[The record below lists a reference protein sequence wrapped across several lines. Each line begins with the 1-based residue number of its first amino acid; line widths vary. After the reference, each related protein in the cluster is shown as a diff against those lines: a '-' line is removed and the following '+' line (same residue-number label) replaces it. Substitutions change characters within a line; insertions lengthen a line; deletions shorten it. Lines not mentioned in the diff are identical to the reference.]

1 MHSLICFV
9 LLLVVSDGSV
19 SKELTFSKVRALFQ
33 RLFRHQSRGMNRWKE
48 TKYNVCYNPY
58 TINELEVV
66 LRIKAMRLAKNRPYI
81 NRHQQCGLTRSS
93 LRSTGKFVFF
103 SYNLYSSRFPKL

>member
-1 MHSLICFV
+1 MHSVLYLA

-19 SKELTFSKVRALFQ
+19 KNNPTFSKIRAVFK
-33 RLFRHQSRGMNRWKE
+33 RLFRQHSRGMNRWKE

-81 NRHQQCGLTRSS
+81 KRHQQCGLTRSS
-93 LRSTGKFVFF
+93 FRSTGKCF
-103 SYNLYSSRFPKL
+103 L